1 MGVEVTED
9 NELIDQVRD
18 LKMVAENPDQQ
29 DTGNDD
35 DNDSEAEDIEA
46 YMNRKDV
53 SDENDKCVAD
63 LLKIQRQQQQQE
75 LEKSKNSKI
84 KNNNRNVI
92 QTRTYDLYIT
102 YDKYYQ
108 TPRLWLSGF
117 DEYLQPLSIEQMYE
131 DISQDHAKKTVTM
144 EWHPNIPGMMA
155 SVHPCR
161 FVK

>member
-1 MGVEVTED
+1 
-9 NELIDQVRD
+9 
-18 LKMVAENPDQQ
+18 MVAENPDQQ

-75 LEKSKNSKI
+75 LEKSKNSKN
-84 KNNNRNVI
+84 NNNRNVI

-161 FVK
+161 FVKSINDQSINLIDDFKFSFF